1 MVETVD
7 GDASVSA
14 SRTQQNEERTMVYLI
29 SLGAGILA
37 GLLYGLIN
45 VRSPAPPAIA
55 LIGLLGMLVGE
66 QVVPV
71 AKRVIEGVPL
81 TRAWF
86 ASECQ
91 SKITGVAA
99 DANNEAADA
108 SRQG

>member
-1 MVETVD
+1 
-7 GDASVSA
+7 
-14 SRTQQNEERTMVYLI
+14 MVYLI

-37 GLLYGLIN
+37 GVLYGLIN

-55 LIGLLGMLVGE
+55 LVGLLGMLLGE

-91 SKITGVAA
+91 SKITGVQASA
-99 DANNEAADA
+99 DTNATDA